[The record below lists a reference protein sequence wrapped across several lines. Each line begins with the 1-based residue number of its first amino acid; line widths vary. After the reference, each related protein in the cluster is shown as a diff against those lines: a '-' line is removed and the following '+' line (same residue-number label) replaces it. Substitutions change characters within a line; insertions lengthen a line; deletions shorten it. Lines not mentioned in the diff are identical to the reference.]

1 MLMYRRYHCIFKLL
15 TDGTIYVG
23 SQDNNLYAINPDGT
37 LKWSY
42 ATRARIESSPTIGA
56 DGTIYF
62 GSLDWNLYALYDEP
76 SVSKSYDSS
85 FASPDS
91 NHSSLSSV
99 AKSPWPMFRHDR
111 RHTGN
116 YSGICT
122 YTVSPANKSLS
133 YKGGTITLK
142 VKAEGYTS
150 CPPLEITNNTDWI
163 SYTIS
168 TFKKNKGFIKLTV
181 PLFGYASGREGT
193 VNIAENMV
201 TITQKGAFCK
211 FSFSPTS
218 SVLFDASGGADTF
231 NIATTP
237 TDCTW
242 TTLVDEKYAS
252 WIHVDSGATGTGSG
266 TIGYTVGLSNTG
278 KTRTG
283 KINVTVGKKN
293 KSYKVKQGNN

>member
-181 PLFGYASGREGT
+181 PLVWLCFGKRRHCQHSRKHGYYYSERRFLQ
-193 VNIAENMV
+193 VQLQPNL
-201 TITQKGAFCK
+201 
-211 FSFSPTS
+211 FS
-218 SVLFDASGGADTF
+218 TF
-231 NIATTP
+231 
-237 TDCTW
+237 
-242 TTLVDEKYAS
+242 
-252 WIHVDSGATGTGSG
+252 
-266 TIGYTVGLSNTG
+266 
-278 KTRTG
+278 
-283 KINVTVGKKN
+283 
-293 KSYKVKQGNN
+293 